1 MSEKPHCAGRGG
13 ARRCGL
19 GEGTLC
25 NEELR
30 SLIKSSDFPRW
41 KLWRLL
47 WVIRV
52 LIGKKVA
59 LLKKA
64 MKMQGA
70 EGVCTVEAG
79 QCIQ

>member
-1 MSEKPHCAGRGG
+1 M
-13 ARRCGL
+13 GL
-19 GEGTLC
+19 GFGTLC

-30 SLIKSSDFPRW
+30 SLIKSSDFPGG
-41 KLWRLL
+41 KFWRLTL
-47 WVIRV
+47 VTRV

-64 MKMQGA
+64 MKMQGT

>member
-13 ARRCGL
+13 ARRWSL
-19 GEGTLC
+19 GSDLC

-41 KLWRLL
+41 KFWRLTL
-47 WVIRV
+47 VIRV

-64 MKMQGA
+64 MKMQRT

>member
-1 MSEKPHCAGRGG
+1 VKNLIAPGAVEGEDVAWAGI
-13 ARRCGL
+13 
-19 GEGTLC
+19 LC

-30 SLIKSSDFPRW
+30 SLIKSSDFSGW
-41 KLWRLL
+41 KFWRLTL
-47 WVIRV
+47 VIWV

-64 MKMQGA
+64 MKMQGR